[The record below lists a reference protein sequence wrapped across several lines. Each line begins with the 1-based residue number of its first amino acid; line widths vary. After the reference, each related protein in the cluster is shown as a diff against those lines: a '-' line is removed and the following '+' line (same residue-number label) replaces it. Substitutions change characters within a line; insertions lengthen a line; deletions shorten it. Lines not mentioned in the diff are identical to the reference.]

1 MLKWKK
7 VLQLTLAFLCV
18 GTAAFALACD
28 NETPINSDT
37 QSNTS
42 SDLNTDSESN
52 TDSDTGSSDTESDT
66 GDSSS
71 DSESSGGDIDS
82 PCDHVWT
89 MGGIYESPTCTNVG
103 KRLYVC
109 ELDPDHTELRDIG
122 YEHEWSEWTFNTEPT
137 CTESGE
143 KVRHCLNCEDV
154 TETAPV
160 AAWGH
165 KLDNG
170 VCTRCEYGPVYPDA
184 PDKINYRKPTATTPD
199 MGVDPYVRFH
209 LNEGYYEFTIGS
221 TGVLWVD
228 CNVPSA
234 GQYAL
239 YSTNSPAGTKATDH
253 GSNTFWI
260 DEANGAAARSLSDGN
275 FYASL
280 NVSEDFWHDGYCHIF
295 AFRGT
300 PDTVVQVRFVRIEDA
315 QQSAQYATE
324 TVYPHQINGKAKDS
338 VSGMQITVV
347 PYTSKYYF
355 DETSGYYRMGTP
367 EVPGEIIYM
376 AITKKATR
384 INDALAFADL
394 ATLGV
399 GYAFHHHNDVDG
411 TKVYRDYA
419 WFLCNYGGIGKT
431 SETGRDFIPNEGDP
445 NALCYENY
453 VNNDGVYPVTPELK
467 EFLELYVSLN
477 TPVSLQG
484 ETNPATLA
492 NAWLAACYY
501 YKGVP
506 MGEESNPI
514 PATPSTFKVTTK
526 ELQYTYYAMF
536 ADAEATEA
544 RTYTATITNTN
555 AFIYFDGK
563 AYKGAQTFTFTL
575 EPNEKILFYVGSLD
589 YTSITFTVTI
599 TENK

>member
-280 NVSEDFWHDGYCHIF
+280 NVSETFWHDGYCHIF

-367 EVPGEIIYM
+367 EAPGEIIYM

-399 GYAFHHHNDVDG
+399 GYTFHHHNDVDG

-431 SETGRDFIPNEGDP
+431 SEAGRDFIPNEGDP
-445 NALCYENY
+445 NALC
-453 VNNDGVYPVTPELK
+453 
-467 EFLELYVSLN
+467 
-477 TPVSLQG
+477 
-484 ETNPATLA
+484 
-492 NAWLAACYY
+492 
-501 YKGVP
+501 
-506 MGEESNPI
+506 
-514 PATPSTFKVTTK
+514 
-526 ELQYTYYAMF
+526 
-536 ADAEATEA
+536 
-544 RTYTATITNTN
+544 
-555 AFIYFDGK
+555 
-563 AYKGAQTFTFTL
+563 
-575 EPNEKILFYVGSLD
+575 
-589 YTSITFTVTI
+589 
-599 TENK
+599 